1 MTIARNSS
9 LNEISDLE
17 DKPLMSPKLVNFIFS
32 IGAAIVVAG
41 ALCKVYHISKWGLD
55 YMLAIGLFVEVVVFV
70 ISAFQ
75 PVYVPPKEYD
85 WSKIHPEFKEDYDES
100 EFQDKYKRVSNAGMS
115 DLFEKA
121 DISPELLEKLKK
133 GIQDL
138 TNTAKGISE
147 ISSAT
152 LATELYV
159 KNLGNAS
166 QSMNS
171 FSEVNNKATLSVERS
186 LGDLVHSYE
195 HSSKLISGSSKE
207 LAESFADSTKK
218 INHQLA
224 TTSEK
229 LTGSYKEFTE
239 SLHKDI
245 VAINENS
252 KHYSGEISRINASM
266 SSLNSSYEL
275 HLQNVKKLTET
286 SSKSVT
292 DQAGLQQ
299 LVSLN
304 LEAANKYH
312 QQTELMNKNLEA
324 LNQVYGNMLGAMN
337 IKR

>member
-1 MTIARNSS
+1 MGLAELTHSQKWRSTMNY
-9 LNEISDLE
+9 
-17 DKPLMSPKLVNFIFS
+17 FYS
-32 IGAAIVVAG
+32 IGASVVLLG
-41 ALCKVYHISKWGLD
+41 ALFKLQHWTGGGT
-55 YMLAIGLFVEVVVFV
+55 MLMIGMSCEALIFFL
-70 ISAFQ
+70 SAFE
-75 PVYVPPKEYD
+75 PMVETPD
-85 WSKIHPEFKEDYDES
+85 WSKVYPQLNPDYEFEQETELPVKQAAKGLEE
-100 EFQDKYKRVSNAGMS
+100 M
-115 DLFEKA
+115 LEKA
-121 DISPELLEKLKK
+121 EITPEMLAKLKK
-133 GIQDL
+133 GLQDL

-171 FSEVNNKATLSVERS
+171 FSEVNNKATISVERS

-224 TTSEK
+224 STSEK
-229 LTGSYKEFTE
+229 LTGSYKEFTD

-245 VAINENS
+245 IAINENS

-292 DQAGLQQ
+292 DQASLQHMVNETLEEAKKYRQ
-299 LVSLN
+299 L
-304 LEAANKYH
+304 
-312 QQTELMNKNLEA
+312 TERMNKNLEA

-337 IKR
+337 IKG

>member
-1 MTIARNSS
+1 MNY
-9 LNEISDLE
+9 
-17 DKPLMSPKLVNFIFS
+17 FYS
-32 IGAAIVVAG
+32 IGASVVLLG
-41 ALCKVYHISKWGLD
+41 ALFKLQHWTGGGT
-55 YMLAIGLFVEVVVFV
+55 MLMIGMSCEALIFFL
-70 ISAFQ
+70 SAFE
-75 PVYVPPKEYD
+75 PMVETPD
-85 WSKIHPEFKEDYDES
+85 WSKVYPQLNPDYEFEQEADLPVKSIAKGLDE
-100 EFQDKYKRVSNAGMS
+100 M
-115 DLFEKA
+115 LEKA
-121 DISPELLEKLKK
+121 EITPEMLAKLKK
-133 GIQDL
+133 GLQDL

-171 FSEVNNKATLSVERS
+171 FSEVNNRATLSVERS

-195 HSSKLISGSSKE
+195 HSSKLIAGSSKE

-218 INHQLA
+218 INYQLA
-224 TTSEK
+224 STSEK

-252 KHYSGEISRINASM
+252 KHYSGEISRINTSM

-292 DQAGLQQ
+292 DQASLQHMVNETMEEAKKYRQ
-299 LVSLN
+299 L
-304 LEAANKYH
+304 
-312 QQTELMNKNLEA
+312 TERMNKNLEA

-337 IKR
+337 IKG